1 MYTEQILARFCCWS
15 EVEWAYII
23 RVIFKNTRNRNIHGR
38 FCPDFF
44 LALLFGASKP
54 DRTEKYIIRINLTNQ
69 KDKDTMEKKEHL
81 FIVFE
86 NLINI
91 KSECSCQ
98 IFSECGLSDITL
110 KQIGYLK
117 AIDEHGEVT
126 FSRLAKI
133 TRNSKPTITEM
144 INKFAKME
152 CVYREK
158 SPEDGRIFYI
168 RLTDKGQM
176 IAHAEKNALLKVIEK
191 MANSLDEKEM
201 DTLIKILEK
210 IR

>member
-1 MYTEQILARFCCWS
+1 MMA
-15 EVEWAYII
+15 
-23 RVIFKNTRNRNIHGR
+23 
-38 FCPDFF
+38 
-44 LALLFGASKP
+44 
-54 DRTEKYIIRINLTNQ
+54 EKYIIRENLTNG
-69 KDKDTMEKKEHL
+69 KDQDMMERKEHL

-86 NLINI
+86 NLIKI

-117 AIDEHGEVT
+117 TIDECGEVT

-133 TRNSKPTITEM
+133 TSNSKPTITEM
-144 INKFAKME
+144 INKFIKME

-158 SPEDGRIFYI
+158 SQDDGRIFYI
-168 RLTDKGQM
+168 RLTEKGQM
-176 IAHAEKNALLKVIEK
+176 IAHAEKNALLQVIERI
-191 MANSLDEKEM
+191 ANSLDEKELDM
-201 DTLIKILEK
+201 LIEILGK

>member
-1 MYTEQILARFCCWS
+1 
-15 EVEWAYII
+15 
-23 RVIFKNTRNRNIHGR
+23 
-38 FCPDFF
+38 
-44 LALLFGASKP
+44 
-54 DRTEKYIIRINLTNQ
+54 
-69 KDKDTMEKKEHL
+69 MEKKEHL

-86 NLINI
+86 KLIKI

-98 IFSECGLSDITL
+98 ISSECGLSDITL

-152 CVYREK
+152 CIYREK
-158 SPEDGRIFYI
+158 SPADGRIFYI
-168 RLTDKGQM
+168 RLTEKGQM
-176 IAHAEKNALLKVIEK
+176 IARAEENALMKVIER
-191 MANSLDEKEM
+191 MANSLDEKEI
-201 DTLIKILEK
+201 DILIKILGK